1 MELGGNAAS
10 IVFDDANI
18 DAVVEGVIT
27 CKFKETGQI
36 CICDNRFYIHKSIY
50 DEFSKEDF

>member
-18 DAVVEGVIT
+18 DAVVEGAIT
-27 CKFKETGQI
+27 CTFKETGQI
-36 CICDNRFYIHKSIY
+36 YICDNRFYIHKSIC
-50 DEFSKEDF
+50 DEFSKDF

>member
-18 DAVVEGVIT
+18 DAVVEGAIT

-36 CICDNRFYIHKSIY
+36 CICDNRFYIHKSIC
-50 DEFSKEDF
+50 DEFSKDF